1 MHLYIF
7 FFKMVVA
14 LCKFGINLD
23 EYLHMIMPPLV
34 NLFDATVH
42 PTQVSQVAMETVAQ
56 LAYTLDF
63 GDFASRII
71 HGIVCIFYLC
81 HNSVVHK

>member
-1 MHLYIF
+1 
-7 FFKMVVA
+7 MVGA

-34 NLFDATVH
+34 NLFDATEY
-42 PTQVSQVAMETVAQ
+42 PTQVSKTAMETVAQ

-63 GDFASRII
+63 TDFASRII
-71 HGIVCIFYLC
+71 HGIVYIYNYL
-81 HNSVVHK
+81 

>member
-1 MHLYIF
+1 
-7 FFKMVVA
+7 MVVA

-34 NLFDATVH
+34 NLFDATEH
-42 PTQVSQVAMETVAQ
+42 PTQVSQVAMETVAH

-63 GDFASRII
+63 TDFSSRII
-71 HGIVCIFYLC
+71 HGIV
-81 HNSVVHK
+81 

>member
-1 MHLYIF
+1 
-7 FFKMVVA
+7 MVVA

-34 NLFDATVH
+34 NLFDTTDH

-56 LAYTLDF
+56 LAYILDF
-63 GDFASRII
+63 TDFASRII
-71 HGIVCIFYLC
+71 HGIVRMYIMIYAKLFIINML
-81 HNSVVHK
+81 NVI